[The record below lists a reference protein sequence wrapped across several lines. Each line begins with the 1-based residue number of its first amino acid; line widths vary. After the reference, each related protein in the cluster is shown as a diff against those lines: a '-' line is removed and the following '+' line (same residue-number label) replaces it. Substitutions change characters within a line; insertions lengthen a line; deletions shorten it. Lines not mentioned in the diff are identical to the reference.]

1 MISLD
6 VSRDTEFMAAAHP
19 LEIELKL
26 ALPPGQVEAFRK
38 KMARRRAAR
47 GARSAAQQ
55 QTLVTRYFD
64 TPDFDLAARGV
75 ALRVRQAG
83 EVWLQ
88 TLKTASVSHGGL
100 SRRVEFEMPLAGDAL
115 DWARF
120 SPAARDYVPEALRAR
135 VRPLFETRFER
146 TTWQIAFE
154 NGDRLEVALDLGT
167 IRTLE
172 DRVAPEGQ
180 AIREQTLPLC
190 EIELELKAGEPD
202 ALFALALEWAEAFE
216 CVPLDASKAARG
228 VALVRGEVASATGA
242 QALALDAAMRVEEGF
257 AATCQACLEHFQA
270 NLHGLLESDEVES
283 LHQARVALRR
293 LRAALRLYRGVCAL
307 PDELVA
313 TLRQLAAAL
322 ASARDWDVLCGET
335 LPAIAPHHHNA
346 ALWQQG
352 VATLEARRAEVRA
365 EMHTALRAARPG
377 RWLLAVQR
385 WLQQA
390 GWQRDASGRAL
401 APAQREAQQAP
412 LEAWARAALAQGERR
427 IARRA
432 RKFRKASA
440 SRRHALRIAI
450 KRQRYAA
457 EFFAALFGGTGK
469 RRRRQ
474 SRYVA
479 ALRGAQDSLGRA
491 NDLRT
496 ATRLL
501 QGVDAGTTGAFA
513 LGWLAAEQ
521 ADARAERIA
530 RPVHAVLKA
539 KTYW

>member
-38 KMARRRAAR
+38 KMARRGGGR
-47 GARSAAQQ
+47 GTRSAPQQ

-88 TLKTASVSHGGL
+88 TLKTASVSQGGL
-100 SRRVEFEMPLAGDAL
+100 SRRVEFEMPLDGDAL
-115 DWARF
+115 AWARF
-120 SPAARDYVPEALRAR
+120 PPEARDYVPEALRAQ
-135 VRPLFETRFER
+135 VRPLFETGFER
-146 TTWQIAFE
+146 TTWQVASE
-154 NGDRLEVALDLGT
+154 DGDRVEVALDLGT

-172 DRVAPEGQ
+172 AAAALEGE
-180 AIREQTLPLC
+180 AGERTLPLC

-202 ALFALALEWAEAFE
+202 ALFALALDWAEAFD

-228 VALVRGEVASATGA
+228 VALVRGEAPGETGA
-242 QALALDAAMRVEEGF
+242 TALALDARMRVEEGF
-257 AATCQACLEHFQA
+257 AAICQACLEHFQA
-270 NLHGLLESDEVES
+270 NLHGLLESDEVEFV
-283 LHQARVALRR
+283 HQARVALRR
-293 LRAALRLYRGVCAL
+293 LRAALRLYRGICVL

-313 TLRQLAAAL
+313 ALRELAAAL
-322 ASARDWDVLCGET
+322 APARDWDVLCGET
-335 LPAIAPHHHNA
+335 LPTIALRHPDA
-346 ALWQQG
+346 VLWQKG
-352 VATLEARRAEVRA
+352 VATLEARRAAVRA
-365 EMHTALRAARPG
+365 EMHRALRAARPG

-390 GWQRDASGRAL
+390 GWRSDASGRPL
-401 APAQREAQQAP
+401 ASTQRDAQHAP
-412 LEAWARAALAQGERR
+412 LEAFARAALDKGERR

-432 RKFRKASA
+432 RKFGKASA
-440 SRRHALRIAI
+440 ARRHALRIAI

-457 EFFAALFGGTGK
+457 EFFEALFDATGK
-469 RRRRQ
+469 RRRRRA
-474 SRYVA
+474 RYVA
-479 ALRGAQDSLGRA
+479 ALREAQDSLGRA

-501 QGVDAGTTGAFA
+501 QDVDAGAAGAFA
-513 LGWLAAEQ
+513 LGWLAAQQAGAGAEQ
-521 ADARAERIA
+521 SAG
-530 RPVHAVLKA
+530 PVRTVLKA

>member
-1 MISLD
+1 
-6 VSRDTEFMAAAHP
+6 MATAHP

-26 ALPPGQVEAFRK
+26 ALPPRQVEAFRK
-38 KMARRRAAR
+38 TMARRRAAKGTR
-47 GARSAAQQ
+47 RMTQQ
-55 QTLVTRYFD
+55 QTIVTRYFD
-64 TPDFDLAARGV
+64 TPDFDHAARGV

-83 EVWLQ
+83 ETWLQ

-100 SRRVEFEMPLAGDAL
+100 SRRVEFEMPLGGDAL

-120 SPAARDYVPEALRAR
+120 SPAARDYVSEALRER
-135 VRPLFETRFER
+135 VRPLFETRFDR
-146 TTWQIAFE
+146 TTWQFASE
-154 NGDRLEVALDLGT
+154 TGDRIEVALDLGA

-172 DRVAPEGQ
+172 APAALEGNV
-180 AIREQTLPLC
+180 REQTLPLC

-202 ALFALALEWAEAFE
+202 ALFALALEWAEAFD

-228 VALVRGEVASATGA
+228 VALVRGEVPGATGA
-242 QALALDAAMRVEEGF
+242 QALALDAGMRVEEGF
-257 AATCQACLEHFQA
+257 AATCQTCLGHFQA
-270 NLHGLLESDEVES
+270 NLHGLLESDEVEF

-293 LRAALRLYRGVCAL
+293 LRAALRLYRGICVL

-313 TLRQLAAAL
+313 ALRELAAAL
-322 ASARDWDVLCGET
+322 APARDWDVLCGET
-335 LPAIAPHHHNA
+335 LPAIAPHHPDA

-352 VATLEARRAEVRA
+352 IAALEARRAQIRA
-365 EMHTALRAARPG
+365 EMHRALRAARPG
-377 RWLLAVQR
+377 RWLLAMQR

-390 GWQRDASGRAL
+390 GWRRDASGHAL
-401 APAQREAQQAP
+401 APALRDAQQAP
-412 LEAWARAALAQGERR
+412 LEVWAPAALGKGERR

-432 RKFRKASA
+432 RKFGKASA
-440 SRRHALRIAI
+440 SRRHVLRIAI

-457 EFFAALFGGTGK
+457 EFFEALFDRTGK
-469 RRRRQ
+469 QRRRQ
-474 SRYVA
+474 SRYIA
-479 ALRGAQDSLGRA
+479 ALREAQDSLGRA

-496 ATRLL
+496 ATTLM
-501 QGVDAGTTGAFA
+501 QDVDAGTAGAFA

-521 ADARAERIA
+521 AGAGAEQGGA